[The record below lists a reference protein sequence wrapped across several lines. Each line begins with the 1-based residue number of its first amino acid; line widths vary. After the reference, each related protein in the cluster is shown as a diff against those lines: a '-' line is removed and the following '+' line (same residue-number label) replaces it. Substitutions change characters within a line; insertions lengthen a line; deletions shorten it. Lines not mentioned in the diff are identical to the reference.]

1 MLEVKGISVG
11 YKELL
16 AVQDVSFSVR
26 KGEVV
31 SLVGSNGAGKSTI
44 LRAISGLLRP
54 KRGEILLNG
63 EPIHK
68 TPPYEIVRKKI
79 AMVPEGRQLFG
90 RLSVLDNLL
99 LGAYVLDAKEEV
111 STLLES
117 VLALFPRLAERKGQR
132 AETLSGG
139 EQQQLAI
146 GRGLMSRPPSH
157 AGRAVPRHHAEAD
170 VRDLQDYPRD
180 QPEGSHRLPG
190 RAERVRGP
198 GHFGQGVRAADR
210 THRPGGQGQ
219 GSLEVRLGSESVP
232 WNVGRMSRV
241 DLWTAERGGAR
252 HED

>member
-111 STLLES
+111 GALLES

-146 GRGLMSRPPSH
+146 GRGLMSRPALLMLDEPS
-157 AGRAVPRHHAEAD
+157 
-170 VRDLQDYPRD
+170 
-180 QPEGSHRLPG
+180 
-190 RAERVRGP
+190 
-198 GHFGQGVRAADR
+198 
-210 THRPGGQGQ
+210 
-219 GSLEVRLGSESVP
+219 LGIMPKLMSESFMTIHEISQKGVTVFLVEQ
-232 WNVGRMSRV
+232 NVYEALDISDRAYVLQTGRMV
-241 DLWTAERGGAR
+241 LEGKGKDLLKSDLDRKAYLGM
-252 HED
+252 